1 MVLCPGEGGGR
12 KLRLTTFV
20 TDRLLTG
27 AHFFVHHSFILEH
40 LPTFSPK
47 LLCSKVR
54 KWNYEL

>member
-27 AHFFVHHSFILEH
+27 AQD
-40 LPTFSPK
+40 TFCAS
-47 LLCSKVR
+47 
-54 KWNYEL
+54 